1 MSRQPV
7 NKPNPRDA
15 AGREIFFTF
24 LHLGLTAF
32 GGLAMV
38 EPIRRRVV
46 EAKGWLT
53 QAEFLDG
60 VALCQVVPGATVVQL
75 ATYIGFRLQR
85 VFGALAAAAGFIL
98 PAFGLMLVLA
108 YLYFRFGNLPW
119 VQSLGR
125 GLGAVVIALLLQAL
139 WRLSQAVRRHWIDP
153 IIALLTLAAFWWRL
167 NYLVVLLAAGLLRLL
182 LTRWLPHNEP
192 GSPQPVAAPGPAWG
206 RTLLQ
211 VAAVLTGVALL
222 VGGLWLLSSRVGL
235 MSLIFLKIGVISFG
249 GGYVMIPILQWEMV
263 DRLAW
268 ITIPQFLDGI
278 LLSFITPG
286 PIIILA
292 TFVGYWV
299 AGLPGAVIATISI
312 FLPPILL
319 IIFLSPYYQLIK
331 DARWMRPVIQGIL
344 AALVGMLILV
354 LLQMGQ
360 VTLKDLPSWGIMAG
374 ASLALI
380 YFEINLIWVVAAAAG
395 LSLWLY

>member
-1 MSRQPV
+1 VDEPVSRTP
-7 NKPNPRDA
+7 A
-15 AGREIFFTF
+15 AGEIFLAF

-38 EPIRRRVV
+38 EPIRRQVV
-46 EAKGWLT
+46 ETKGWLS

-75 ATYIGFRLQR
+75 ATYVGYRLQR

-98 PAFGLMLVLA
+98 PAFGLMLVLSA
-108 YLYFRFGNLPW
+108 LYFRFGDLPW
-119 VQSLGR
+119 VQSLSK

-139 WRLSQAVRRHWIDP
+139 WRLGQAIRRHWVDP
-153 IIALLTLAAFWWRL
+153 VIALLTLAAFWL
-167 NYLVVLLAAGLLRLL
+167 QVNYLMVILTAGSLRLL
-182 LTRWLPHNEP
+182 LTRWLSPPEP
-192 GSPQPVAAPGPAWG
+192 ESFRPLASLVPNLW
-206 RTLLQ
+206 RTLAY
-211 VAAVLTGVALL
+211 AAVVLAGLALAVA
-222 VGGLWLLSSRVGL
+222 GIWRLSSQVGL

-268 ITIPQFLDGI
+268 LTLRQFLDG
-278 LLSFITPG
+278 LLLGFVTPG

-299 AGLPGAVIATISI
+299 AGVPGAAIATVSI
-312 FLPPILL
+312 FLPPIL
-319 IIFLSPYYQLIK
+319 IIVFLAPYYQRLK
-331 DARWMRPVIQGIL
+331 EAHWMRPVIQGIL
-344 AALVGMLILV
+344 TALVGMLILV
-354 LLQMGQ
+354 LLQMGLG
-360 VTLKDLPSWGIMAG
+360 TLRDLPSWMIMAG

-380 YFEINLIWVVAAAAG
+380 YFEINLVWVVAAAAG
-395 LSLWLY
+395 VSLWMY

>member
-1 MSRQPV
+1 M
-7 NKPNPRDA
+7 A
-15 AGREIFFTF
+15 F

-32 GGLAMV
+32 GGLAML

-46 EAKGWLT
+46 EGKGWLS

-75 ATYIGFRLQR
+75 ATYVGYRLRR
-85 VFGALAAAAGFIL
+85 VFGALAAATGFIL
-98 PAFGLMLVLA
+98 PAFGLMLLLA
-108 YLYFRFGNLPW
+108 YLYFRFGNLSW
-119 VQSLGR
+119 VQSLSR

-139 WRLSQAVRRHWIDP
+139 WRMGRAIRRHWVDL
-153 IIALLTLAAFWWRL
+153 IIAALTLAAFWWRL
-167 NYLVVLLAAGLLRLL
+167 NYLFVILGAGLLRLFL
-182 LTRWLPHNEP
+182 NRWLPHVEP
-192 GSPQPVAAPGPAWG
+192 RSLQPVAATGPALG
-206 RTLLQ
+206 LTLLQ
-211 VAAVLTGVALL
+211 IAAVLAGLALL
-222 VGGLWLLSSRVGL
+222 VAGVWRLSTQVGL

-249 GGYVMIPILQWEMV
+249 GGYVMIPILQWELV

-268 ITIPQFLDGI
+268 ITTKQFLDGI

-299 AGLPGAVIATISI
+299 SGLLGAVSATISI
-312 FLPPILL
+312 FLPPIL
-319 IIFLSPYYQLIK
+319 IIVFLTPYYQLIK
-331 DARWMRPVIQGIL
+331 EARWMRPVIQGIL

-354 LLQMGQ
+354 LLQMGR
-360 VTLKDLPSWGIMAG
+360 VTLQDLPSWAIMAG

-395 LSLWLY
+395 FSLWLY

>member
-1 MSRQPV
+1 M
-7 NKPNPRDA
+7 NEPNPHDPST
-15 AGREIFFTF
+15 GEVFFTF

-46 EAKGWLT
+46 EAKGWLS

-75 ATYIGFRLQR
+75 ATYVGYRLR

-98 PAFGLMLVLA
+98 PAFGLMLLLS
-108 YLYFRFGNLPW
+108 YLYFRFGDLPW
-119 VQSLGR
+119 VQSLSK

-139 WRLSQAVRRHWIDP
+139 WRLGQAVRRHWVDL
-153 IIALLTLAAFWWRL
+153 IIALLTLAAFWGRV
-167 NYLVVLLAAGLLRLL
+167 NYLFVILAAGLLRLL
-182 LTRWLPHNEP
+182 LTRWFPHGEHATHQSATP
-192 GSPQPVAAPGPAWG
+192 TPALG
-206 RTLLQ
+206 LTLVQ
-211 VAAVLTGVALL
+211 VAVVLAGLALV
-222 VGGLWLLSSRVGL
+222 VGGLWHLSSEVGL

-268 ITIPQFLDGI
+268 LTTRQFLDGI
-278 LLSFITPG
+278 LLGFITPG

-292 TFVGYWV
+292 TFVGFWV
-299 AGLPGAVIATISI
+299 AGLPGAVIATVSI
-312 FLPPILL
+312 FLPPIL
-319 IIFLSPYYQLIK
+319 IIVFLTPYYQRLK
-331 DARWMRPVIQGIL
+331 EARFMRPIIQGIL
-344 AALVGMLILV
+344 AALVGMLVLV
-354 LLQMGQ
+354 LIQMGQ
-360 VTLKDLPSWGIMAG
+360 ATLHGPSSWAIMAG

-395 LSLWLY
+395 FSLWLY

>member
-1 MSRQPV
+1 MSEPH
-7 NKPNPRDA
+7 PRDPS
-15 AGREIFFTF
+15 AGEIFLAF
-24 LHLGLTAF
+24 LHLGVTAF

-46 EAKGWLT
+46 ETKGWLS

-75 ATYIGFRLQR
+75 ATYVGYRLQR

-98 PAFGLMLVLA
+98 PAFGLMLVLS
-108 YLYFRFGNLPW
+108 YLYFRFGDLPW
-119 VQSLGR
+119 VQSLSR

-139 WRLSQAVRRHWIDP
+139 WRLGQAIRRHWIDL
-153 IIALLTLAAFWWRL
+153 IIALMTLAAFWLRV
-167 NYLVVLLAAGLLRLL
+167 NYLAVILAAGMLRLL
-182 LTRWLPHNEP
+182 LARWLPHAEP
-192 GSPQPVAAPGPAWG
+192 EPLRPMASSPPRLGK
-206 RTLLQ
+206 TLVQ
-211 VAAVLTGVALL
+211 VAIVL
-222 VGGLWLLSSRVGL
+222 GGLALAVAGIWRLSSQAGL

-268 ITIPQFLDGI
+268 LTLRQFLDGI
-278 LLSFITPG
+278 LLGFVTPG

-299 AGLPGAVIATISI
+299 AGLPGALIATVSI
-312 FLPPILL
+312 FLPPIL
-319 IIFLSPYYQLIK
+319 IIVFLAPYYQRLK
-331 DARWMRPVIQGIL
+331 EARWMRPVIQGIL

-354 LLQMGQ
+354 LLQMGRA
-360 VTLKDLPSWGIMAG
+360 TLHGLPAWAIMAG

-395 LSLWLY
+395 FSLWIY